1 MTAESVMSW
10 LGEWF
15 RENGS
20 VPDGVLPSLEGLDYF
35 DQKIIDSFGVIEMI
49 AAIETRFKMT
59 FTPEDFQN
67 RQFKTVDGL
76 AEVVVKRMQEADRA
90 AA

>member
-1 MTAESVMSW
+1 MTAESVMNW

-20 VPDGVLPSLEGLDYF
+20 VPDDDLPSLEGFDYF

-49 AAIETRFKMT
+49 AAIETRFDMA
-59 FTPEDFQN
+59 FTPEDFQK

-76 AEVVVKRMQEADRA
+76 AKLVVNRLQEADRA